1 MRTLYLLRH
10 AKSSWARPLLRDH
23 DRPLARRGQAASRA
37 IADYIAGSHPLP
49 DLVISST
56 AVRTVQTARLVVAR
70 WQPRP
75 PVVED
80 ASLYLGTPGAMLSC
94 IQAVEGAPA
103 LMLIG
108 HNPGTAELGCLLA
121 GDRDALGG
129 KFPTAGL
136 AVLTFAVDDWAAAAP
151 GAGHLLAF
159 VQPRSL
165 DARPG

>member
-1 MRTLYLLRH
+1 MRTLFLLRH
-10 AKSSWARPLLRDH
+10 AKSSWTRPLLRDH
-23 DRPLARRGQAASRA
+23 DRPLAHRGRVASRA
-37 IADYIAGSHPLP
+37 IADYIAGRHPLP

-56 AVRTVQTARLVVAR
+56 AVRTVETARLVVAR
-70 WQPRP
+70 WEPRP

-80 ASLYLGTPGAMLSC
+80 ASLYLGTPGTMLNR
-94 IQAVEGAPA
+94 IHAVVGAPG

-121 GDRDALGG
+121 GSREAFGS

-136 AVLTFAVDDWAAAAP
+136 AVFTFAVDDWAQAEP
-151 GAGHLLAF
+151 GTGDLRAF

-165 DARPG
+165 PAQAR

>member
-23 DRPLARRGQAASRA
+23 DRPLARRGQVASRA

-70 WQPRP
+70 WKPRP

-80 ASLYLGTPGAMLSC
+80 ATLYLGTPSEMLSC
-94 IQAVEGAPA
+94 IRAVVDAPV

-108 HNPGTAELGCLLA
+108 HNPGTAELGRLLA

-129 KFPTAGL
+129 KFPTGGL
-136 AVLTFAVDDWAAAAP
+136 AVLTFAVDDWAQAEP
-151 GAGHLLAF
+151 GAGHLQAF

-165 DARPG
+165 QATPS

>member
-23 DRPLARRGQAASRA
+23 DRPLARRGQVASRA
-37 IADYIAGSHPLP
+37 IADYIASSHPLP

-56 AVRTVQTARLVVAR
+56 AVRTIQTARLVVER
-70 WQPRP
+70 WNPRP

-80 ASLYLGTPGAMLSC
+80 ASLYLGTPSEMLSC
-94 IQAVEGAPA
+94 IHAVVGAPV

-108 HNPGTAELGCLLA
+108 HNPGTAELGRLLA
-121 GDRDALGG
+121 GNREALGG

-136 AVLTFAVDDWAAAAP
+136 AVFTFAVGEWAQAEP
-151 GAGHLLAF
+151 GAGHLRAF
-159 VQPRSL
+159 VQPRDL
-165 DARPG
+165 HAQPG